1 MFLPMSA
8 DSPGESAG
16 RTSLLAGIRDAVV
29 DDAVAIESVHFASR
43 AAVYE
48 GRVKQWPPR
57 GPDQAGRVDRWRE
70 WLRDPSIHCLVA
82 EQDAEIV
89 GFCTVRGA
97 TDEDLRGTATAEM
110 PTLYV
115 RPDSWHAGFG
125 RALCSAAVERAAA
138 MGFERLVLW
147 VLRMNERARA
157 FYEEFGFRADGTEKV
172 DTGSAE
178 GLVADRFTLE
188 LDRET

>member
-1 MFLPMSA
+1 
-8 DSPGESAG
+8 
-16 RTSLLAGIRDAVV
+16 
-29 DDAVAIESVHFASR
+29 
-43 AAVYE
+43 
-48 GRVKQWPPR
+48 
-57 GPDQAGRVDRWRE
+57 
-70 WLRDPSIHCLVA
+70 
-82 EQDAEIV
+82 
-89 GFCTVRGA
+89 
-97 TDEDLRGTATAEM
+97 
-110 PTLYV
+110 
-115 RPDSWHAGFG
+115 
-125 RALCSAAVERAAA
+125 